1 MSKLSSFFKENF
13 YWLELLF
20 ASVVLFC
27 FFQLI
32 WTVASG
38 IWWAQVSDILGFL
51 LLEDVIVFLIC
62 RQLFRRWKRDCNCY
76 GSEMTGIFFLVSV
89 LPYRYIY
96 CNHYLFVCKR
106 LAVINCFNAHCCIR
120 DYRNSDY
127 RFGVQYNVWTSLVSE

>member
-1 MSKLSSFFKENF
+1 MNKLSSFFKENF

-76 GSEMTGIFFLVSV
+76 GSEMTGIFFGYLFCLIVISIVIIIYSFVSV
-89 LPYRYIY
+89 W
-96 CNHYLFVCKR
+96 LFLIALMLIAVFAIIGILITG
-106 LAVINCFNAHCCIR
+106 LACSIM
-120 DYRNSDY
+120 
-127 RFGVQYNVWTSLVSE
+127 FGHHW

>member
-51 LLEDVIVFLIC
+51 LLEDLIVFLIC
-62 RQLFRRWKRDCNCY
+62 RQLFKRWKRDCNCY
-76 GSEMTGIFFLVSV
+76 GSEMTGIFFGYLFCLIVISIVIIIYSFVSV
-89 LPYRYIY
+89 W
-96 CNHYLFVCKR
+96 LFLIALMLIAVFAIIGILITG
-106 LAVINCFNAHCCIR
+106 LACSIM
-120 DYRNSDY
+120 
-127 RFGVQYNVWTSLVSE
+127 FGHHW